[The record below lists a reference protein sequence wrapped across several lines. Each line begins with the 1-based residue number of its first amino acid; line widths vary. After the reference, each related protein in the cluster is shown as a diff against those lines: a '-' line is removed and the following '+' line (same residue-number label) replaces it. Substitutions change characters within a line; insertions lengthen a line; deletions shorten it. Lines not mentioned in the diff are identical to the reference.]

1 MRELAVQSAN
11 GTYTNEDREQ
21 LQLEV
26 DALKGEIDRISES
39 TEFNEMKL
47 LSGEVKVSLETKIPT
62 NDYGARYGSI
72 NYDLDIGGGKIS
84 VASSIQGMWLKFT
97 TGASGKGGEN
107 AFYEYD
113 LDRTQGELT
122 QHITINLA
130 AGQTYTD
137 EQIQKL
143 IDNANY
149 PKNFE
154 TAPGKVLFKS
164 EVGQIRAAEAET
176 YGLLTGD
183 EKQVIKVNDTKNA
196 GKLPTIT
203 ADMVSST
210 STQTLALIKNF
221 SLNFDTSLA
230 EGTINID
237 KGSGT
242 VTVGAAAEYA
252 SAADAQNALNSIKNA
267 IMAQL
272 SNGTTYYA
280 NTVSGDPDGQEYVD
294 QNGGPVKAD
303 HTADIIW
310 RSFGTASYDP
320 VNEYQKDEFG
330 NDVLD
335 EHGEKIVDRTYYTLK
350 NESISFAVDRK
361 QCVAAVPRSSS
372 YSFTLRAA
380 QYGSY
385 SDYVADEEKY
395 KYPDAIDEFNMKAL
409 KGIKIQGSSSASED
423 IEINIGSDNY
433 VTVSLKEGSVMT
445 GADIQAAIQQKLDDE
460 GFKYSVEMTEKP
472 GTYIAGASSPSALDS
487 TVAIKDSGGY
497 SSKFAGGS
505 GSVSGT
511 ITTTGNR
518 SVRRVGTVAGVRQ
531 TAEADLTTLMIKP
544 GSGTV
549 CSSDYI
555 KFTANS
561 YGKAA
566 NYEHTLSLEFHIF
579 TEPDLPAGGEY
590 CDMSSGAAELH
601 LATGVKY
608 TNESLEKLLKDAGLD
623 YTVELTDIHDPDGDK
638 DGEIIFNNTGH
649 VRVYERVAGQGVG
662 LEDVAD
668 ISDKLEFQI
677 GANGV
682 EDQKVGMD
690 IVDASAK
697 AIGVADV
704 DISTQYGA
712 NKAIEKIDEA
722 IKTISTQRAA
732 MGVLQNRMEK
742 SVNSLT
748 TANTNLTDAES
759 RIRDTDVAAEMV
771 EYQKSNILQQASQ
784 SMLAQANQKPNGV
797 LSLLG

>member
-1 MRELAVQSAN
+1 MIIQHNMSAMIAGNANNKNVTGLKKRTEKLSTGYKINRAADNASGLAVSEKMRSQIRGLSQATNNANDAISLMQTAEGGLQETENILQRMRELAVQSAN

-39 TEFNEMKL
+39 TEYNEMKL
-47 LSGEVKVSLETKIPT
+47 LSGEVKVSLETKVPT

-294 QNGGPVKAD
+294 QNGNPVKAD
-303 HTADIIW
+303 HTADISW
-310 RSFGTASYDP
+310 RSFDANSYTK
-320 VNEYQKDEFG
+320 VTEYQKDEFG
-330 NDVLD
+330 NDVL
-335 EHGEKIVDRTYYTLK
+335 HH
-350 NESISFAVDRK
+350 
-361 QCVAAVPRSSS
+361 
-372 YSFTLRAA
+372 
-380 QYGSY
+380 
-385 SDYVADEEKY
+385 
-395 KYPDAIDEFNMKAL
+395 DA
-409 KGIKIQGSSSASED
+409 
-423 IEINIGSDNY
+423 
-433 VTVSLKEGSVMT
+433 
-445 GADIQAAIQQKLDDE
+445 
-460 GFKYSVEMTEKP
+460 
-472 GTYIAGASSPSALDS
+472 
-487 TVAIKDSGGY
+487 
-497 SSKFAGGS
+497 
-505 GSVSGT
+505 
-511 ITTTGNR
+511 
-518 SVRRVGTVAGVRQ
+518 
-531 TAEADLTTLMIKP
+531 
-544 GSGTV
+544 
-549 CSSDYI
+549 
-555 KFTANS
+555 
-561 YGKAA
+561 
-566 NYEHTLSLEFHIF
+566 
-579 TEPDLPAGGEY
+579 
-590 CDMSSGAAELH
+590 
-601 LATGVKY
+601 
-608 TNESLEKLLKDAGLD
+608 
-623 YTVELTDIHDPDGDK
+623 
-638 DGEIIFNNTGH
+638 
-649 VRVYERVAGQGVG
+649 
-662 LEDVAD
+662 
-668 ISDKLEFQI
+668 
-677 GANGV
+677 
-682 EDQKVGMD
+682 
-690 IVDASAK
+690 
-697 AIGVADV
+697 
-704 DISTQYGA
+704 
-712 NKAIEKIDEA
+712 
-722 IKTISTQRAA
+722 
-732 MGVLQNRMEK
+732 
-742 SVNSLT
+742 
-748 TANTNLTDAES
+748 
-759 RIRDTDVAAEMV
+759 
-771 EYQKSNILQQASQ
+771 
-784 SMLAQANQKPNGV
+784 
-797 LSLLG
+797 